1 MSPYRAVIGLAG
13 HVDHGKTL
21 LIQALTGII
30 TARAHEQAIGMTQD
44 LGFAHFD
51 DGQGNTIGVIDVPGH
66 ERYVRNMVAGLWSLD
81 LVLLVIAADEGWMPM
96 TGDHLR
102 LLKAMGVPRLLVCIN
117 KCDLVSQEELALLEE
132 ALLERVMDESGMVP
146 DIVSVSAK
154 RGDNIAVLHAAIVQ
168 QLADVAGEQTARER
182 QDPRRYREEAPPRLY
197 VDRVFTA
204 SGTGT
209 VLTGTLQ
216 QGRLRVGDKLRL
228 YPAGREVQIRS
239 LQAYHQQVDEIGAVC
254 RVAVGLK
261 KVPHKEVARGH
272 CLASPAGNFLA
283 VTHLIVRLE
292 SASQE
297 QHSQS
302 LRNAE
307 VEVALGS
314 WHGRARFV
322 PIKEVPMKE
331 APIQEMPIK
340 ETRLARLIFASPVP
354 CFFGQPLA
362 IIRHGSSELLHGAR
376 ILWCGDIHPA
386 KRKVLHA
393 LLCELPGDLAGFN
406 PATLRLGLDGYA
418 LASHFTEPPPATVQ
432 EGDWLLN
439 SAWLMDTR
447 TALLAT
453 LAQQPQSAAE
463 LATRLRIAL
472 PVVQRLLQRL
482 KEEQQIRLHH
492 DKWQLGSGESE
503 DELGEEALLVLKL
516 VRDQGKEGYE
526 PGKLGPGGVAIDP
539 VLQLTLPQGLRQKG
553 ALQKQLRNLARLT
566 YLVQLEGPI
575 YYDAELYDHMV
586 QAVLAGQQVGDL
598 IDMGAFK
605 AITGLSRKYAIPFCL
620 RMEMD
625 GWLRREEN
633 DRRVLR
639 LPAAQLAGTQFADN
653 EAV

>member
-117 KCDLVSQEELALLEE
+117 KCDLVSTDELALLEE

-146 DIVSVSAK
+146 DIVCVSAK
-154 RGDNIAVLHAAIVQ
+154 SGENIEVLHAAIVH
-168 QLADVAGEQTARER
+168 QLADVADGQAARE
-182 QDPRRYREEAPPRLY
+182 QQAPRLY

-216 QGRLRVGDKLRL
+216 RGQLKVGDKLRL

-239 LQAYHQQVDEIGAVC
+239 LQAYHHSVDEIGAVC

-272 CLASPAGNFLA
+272 CLSHSQGACQAA
-283 VTHLIVRLE
+283 THLIVRLE
-292 SASQE
+292 PSGQMLSS
-297 QHSQS
+297 HS
-302 LRNAE
+302 LRNQE

-322 PIKEVPMKE
+322 PIKEVPIKE
-331 APIQEMPIK
+331 ASIKEMPIK

-386 KRKVLHA
+386 RRKALHT
-393 LLCELPGDLAGFN
+393 LLCELPGDLAGVN
-406 PATLRLGLDGYA
+406 PATLQLGLDGYA
-418 LASHFTEPPPATVQ
+418 LASHFTEPPSGTVQ
-432 EGDWLLN
+432 DGDWLLN

-447 TALLAT
+447 AALLTALT
-453 LAQQPQSAAE
+453 QQPMSAAE
-463 LATRLRIAL
+463 LADKLRIPLAL
-472 PVVQRLLQRL
+472 TQCLLLRL

-492 DKWQLGSGESE
+492 EKWQLGNGESE
-503 DELGEEALLVLKL
+503 DELGEEARLVLKL

-586 QAVLAGQQVGDL
+586 QAVLASQRVGDL
-598 IDMGAFK
+598 IDMSAFK

-639 LPAAQLAGTQFADN
+639 LPPCAQLADRQFA
-653 EAV
+653 EGEVV